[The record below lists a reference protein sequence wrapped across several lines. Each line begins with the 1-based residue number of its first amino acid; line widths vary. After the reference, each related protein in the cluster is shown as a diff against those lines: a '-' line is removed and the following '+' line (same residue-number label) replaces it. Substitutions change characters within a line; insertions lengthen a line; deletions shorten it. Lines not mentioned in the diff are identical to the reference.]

1 MKAILL
7 VCAIMLSGLTY
18 AQSTINPDTVCL
30 GNTSSVYSIT
40 QPASGTIVWTVTA
53 PGILVSGQNTNSIVV
68 DWSLA
73 PVSYIT
79 NAITVSLTGTNCPV
93 IPQTLDVEI
102 ISPTINIA
110 PVSPLCLTDPCVTLT
125 TVPNIPGTWSGTGV
139 SGNTFCPSISGNGT
153 FNVTFTGLIAGCPV
167 TATIA
172 IIVNGTITLGNITH

>member
-30 GNTSSVYSIT
+30 GNTSTVYSIP
-40 QPASGTIVWTVTA
+40 QPSVGTIVWTVTA
-53 PGILVSGQNTNSIVV
+53 PGILVSGQGTNSIIVN
-68 DWSLA
+68 WSSA
-73 PVSYIT
+73 AVSYIT

-93 IPQTLDVEI
+93 TPQTLDVEI
-102 ISPTINIA
+102 INPIVTIQ
-110 PVSPLCLTDPCVTLT
+110 PVSPLCSTDPCVTLT
-125 TVPNIPGTWSGTGV
+125 TVPNIIGTWTGVGV
-139 SGNTFCPSISGNGT
+139 SGDTFCPNISGNGT
-153 FNVTFTGLIAGCPV
+153 FNVTFNGTIAGCPV